1 MTSGGHSDRRK
12 GLVRVPLVRRCRL
25 RFGDGRESAGF
36 IVNINV
42 LGAYVTL
49 DEGDLPAVGQ
59 AVTCRFVL
67 PDHAPEIEA
76 GGPVSWHN
84 PRQAHPVHSLPPGF
98 GLRFEDLSVPGRQA
112 IEDAVEDYLRRRPP
126 TP

>member
-1 MTSGGHSDRRK
+1 MAGREPDRRK
-12 GLVRVPLVRRCRL
+12 GLARVPLVRRCRL
-25 RFGDGRESAGF
+25 RFADGRETAGF

-49 DEGDLPAVGQ
+49 DGGDLPTMGED
-59 AVTCRFVL
+59 VTCRFAL

-76 GGPVSWHN
+76 AGPVSWLN

-98 GLRFEDLSVPGRQA
+98 GLRFERLPSTGQRA
-112 IEDAVEDYLRRRPP
+112 IEDAVEDYVRRRPALR
-126 TP
+126 